1 VNIDAAPSLKLWAVT
16 VTAGGRA
23 YRIPPLPAAD
33 WLRAIASPSLG
44 QVFPGMIPDSE
55 VRDEVLDA
63 LLEGG
68 LSLAEW
74 HRAAH
79 DAIAAISG
87 TKWWSATRLTRYL
100 LDNWGTVGGAVI
112 ARGMDPS
119 TAPLGAVLTL
129 TYRILLEN
137 CKDEGER
144 RKLDIELD
152 KPPVGVPVAEMF
164 DQRQAAANFMALADA
179 PG

>member
-1 VNIDAAPSLKLWAVT
+1 
-16 VTAGGRA
+16 
-23 YRIPPLPAAD
+23 
-33 WLRAIASPSLG
+33 
-44 QVFPGMIPDSE
+44 
-55 VRDEVLDA
+55 
-63 LLEGG
+63 
-68 LSLAEW
+68 
-74 HRAAH
+74 
-79 DAIAAISG
+79 
-87 TKWWSATRLTRYL
+87 
-100 LDNWGTVGGAVI
+100 
-112 ARGMDPS
+112 MDPS